1 MKLEYVNFSFSC
13 FENLSVR
20 KGKSIIEL
28 KARGV
33 AIYENTF
40 FRFLLQT
47 NYMVVDKDLGII
59 LKITTTK
66 KTKKSVV
73 TYLIRASD
81 KSKSLSQEQY
91 ATYVSGSFCN

>member
-40 FRFLLQT
+40 FLFLLQT

-59 LKITTTK
+59 LKITK
-66 KTKKSVV
+66 KQKLK
-73 TYLIRASD
+73 
-81 KSKSLSQEQY
+81 
-91 ATYVSGSFCN
+91 N